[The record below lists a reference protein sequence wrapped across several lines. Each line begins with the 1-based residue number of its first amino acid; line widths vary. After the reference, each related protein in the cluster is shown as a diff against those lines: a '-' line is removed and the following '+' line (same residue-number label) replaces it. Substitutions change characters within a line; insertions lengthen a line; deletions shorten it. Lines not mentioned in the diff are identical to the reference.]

1 MTKKSEKESDLI
13 AQQEEKKE
21 PEADSK
27 MAKLLEKYSL
37 KVPQEGDRIEG
48 AVLKVDKEALYIDLE
63 NLGTGIIYGREIK
76 SGVDEERKK
85 IKKGDKIVA
94 TIVDLENE
102 DGYVELSIKEAIK
115 EEVWSDFNKKKE
127 TKTVLSGKVVSVNK
141 GGLMIELNGITGFMP
156 VSQLTP
162 EHYPRVEDGDKNK
175 IFEILKSYVD
185 NEMKV
190 CIIDA
195 DPEEEK
201 LIFSEREA
209 YKDEEKEAISE
220 FKKGDIIEGEVSG
233 VVDFG
238 AFVKFLPPSKKDSK
252 DESDM
257 LEGLVHISQLDWKL
271 IDNPRDIVK
280 VGDKIKAK
288 IIDIS
293 DTRISLSIRDLKTDP
308 WSEVAANYKVGD
320 VVEGTVNK
328 INHFGAFVYLNKDI
342 HGLAHI
348 SEFIQNYPNKNIDE
362 IVKIGEDYKWEIML
376 LDPAQHRMG
385 LKLVDGKAIKKSDKK
400 SPSETKNKSHGS
412 SEKEELKKG
421 KKDSKKK
428 AKEEKP
434 KKKIS
439 DKKET
444 SKKDLKKEKTAKKKA
459 EK

>member
-1 MTKKSEKESDLI
+1 MIKKGTKQTKTATKKET
-13 AQQEEKKE
+13 
-21 PEADSK
+21 SK
-27 MAKLLEKYSL
+27 DQSGMAELLEKYSV
-37 KVPQEGDRIEG
+37 KIPQEGERIEG
-48 AVLKVDKEALYIDLE
+48 KVLKIDKEALYVDLG

-76 SGVDEERKK
+76 SGVNEQRKK
-85 IKKGDKIVA
+85 IKKGDKITA
-94 TIVDLENE
+94 TVVDLENE

-115 EEVWSDFNKKKE
+115 EAVWSDLKKKKE
-127 TKTVLSGKVVSVNK
+127 NKAVLAGKVVNVNK

-175 IFEILKSYVD
+175 IFEILKSYID

-190 CIIDA
+190 CIIDT

-209 YKDEEKEAISE
+209 YKDEEKEAIAE
-220 FKKGDIIEGEVSG
+220 FKKGDVIEGEVSG

-238 AFVKFLPPSKKDSK
+238 AFVKFLPPSKKNSK

-308 WSEVAANYKVGD
+308 WAEVEKKYKVGD

-362 IVKIGEDYKWEIML
+362 IVKAGEKYKWEIML
-376 LDPAQHRMG
+376 LDPKEHRMG
-385 LKLVDGKAIKKSDKK
+385 LKLVDKKPAAKKSGIKKEKKTVKKTKEIKDKK
-400 SPSETKNKSHGS
+400 ITAQKQTAQ
-412 SEKEELKKG
+412 
-421 KKDSKKK
+421 KKK
-428 AKEEKP
+428 SSSPEM
-434 KKKIS
+434 
-439 DKKET
+439 
-444 SKKDLKKEKTAKKKA
+444 KTAKKETKKSSISNKKTKENKA
-459 EK
+459 TKKK

>member
-1 MTKKSEKESDLI
+1 MIKKGTKQTKTATKKETNKDQSG
-13 AQQEEKKE
+13 
-21 PEADSK
+21 
-27 MAKLLEKYSL
+27 MAELLEKYSV
-37 KVPQEGDRIEG
+37 KIPQEGERIEG
-48 AVLKVDKEALYIDLE
+48 KVLKVDKEALYVDLG

-76 SGVDEERKK
+76 SGVNEQRKK
-85 IKKGDKIVA
+85 IKKGDKITA
-94 TIVDLENE
+94 TVVDLENE

-115 EEVWSDFNKKKE
+115 EAVWSDLKKKKE
-127 TKTVLSGKVVSVNK
+127 DKAVLTGKVINVNK

-190 CIIDA
+190 CIIDT

-209 YKDEEKEAISE
+209 YKDEEKEAIAE

-238 AFVKFLPPSKKDSK
+238 AFVKFLPPSKKNSK

-280 VGDKIKAK
+280 VGDRIKAK

-308 WSEVAANYKVGD
+308 WAEVEKKYKVGD

-362 IVKIGEDYKWEIML
+362 IVKVGEKYKWEIML
-376 LDPAQHRMG
+376 LDPREHRMG
-385 LKLVDGKAIKKSDKK
+385 LKLVGKKSAAKKSGIKKEAKTAGK
-400 SPSETKNKSHGS
+400 TKKNKN
-412 SEKEELKKG
+412 EK
-421 KKDSKKK
+421 S
-428 AKEEKP
+428 
-434 KKKIS
+434 
-439 DKKET
+439 
-444 SKKDLKKEKTAKKKA
+444 TAKKQTTPK
-459 EK
+459 EKISTSGKETAKKEAKKSLNSNKKIKKTKTTEKK